1 MNKLLGID
9 LGSKLCGLAI
19 SDSLQ
24 TIAFRYKSISTQ
36 DLLSLLPKIIQ
47 DEQINTIIVG
57 ENLYQNKNF
66 PIENLIRKLSK
77 NLCLPV
83 IKVNED
89 FSTDQAKEIYQQF
102 PKKEQIGFNKV
113 KDAISAQIILQR
125 YIDQKW

>member
-9 LGSKLCGLAI
+9 LGSKFCGLAI

-24 TIAFRYKSISTQ
+24 TIAFRYKSIPTQ
-36 DLLSLLPKIIQ
+36 DLLSLLPKIIL
-47 DEQINTIIVG
+47 DEQIKTIVVG
-57 ENLYQNKNF
+57 ENLYQNKHF
-66 PIENLIRKLSK
+66 PIQDIISKLTDTLK
-77 NLCLPV
+77 LPV

-89 FSTDQAKEIYQQF
+89 FSTDQAREIYQKF
-102 PKKEQIGFNKV
+102 PKKEQIGFHKV